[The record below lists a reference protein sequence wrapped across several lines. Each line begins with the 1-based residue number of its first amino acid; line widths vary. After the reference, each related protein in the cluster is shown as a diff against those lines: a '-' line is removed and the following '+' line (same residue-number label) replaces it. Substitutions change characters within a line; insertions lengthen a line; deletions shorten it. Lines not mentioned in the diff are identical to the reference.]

1 MKRILVT
8 GGAGFVGHHL
18 VEHLLKRTDWQIVVI
33 DRLNYASG
41 GFDRLRD
48 INAFDDK
55 RVTTLSAPIDRPIAE
70 GLEQEIG
77 QVDFI
82 VHMAAE
88 SHVDRSIANPLPFVE
103 SNVLGTFY
111 VLEFAR
117 RQKALDKMIMF
128 STDEVY
134 GPAPDG
140 VFHTELDRHSPA
152 NPYAASKSASE
163 MLCLAWANTYKLP
176 VIITNTMNVYGER
189 QHPEKFIP
197 STVRKVLD
205 GERVTVHGT
214 PDLKRAG
221 SRFYIHG
228 RNVADA
234 VLFLLTEIITPPRE
248 AWNIVGELEMD
259 NLQLAK
265 MIASI
270 LGRPLLYDIVDF
282 HGSRPGHDLRY
293 ALDGHKLAA
302 AGWTPP
308 VNFAVSLRRT
318 VQWMVMP
325 QHKQW
330 LWL

>member
-1 MKRILVT
+1 MKRILIT

-18 VEHLLKRTDWQIVVI
+18 VEHLLKNTDWQVVVI

-55 RVTTLSAPIDRPIAE
+55 RVTTLSAPVDRPIAE

-77 QVDFI
+77 QVDYI
-82 VHMAAE
+82 VHLAAE
-88 SHVDRSIANPLPFVE
+88 SHVDRSIVNPLPFVE

-140 VFHTELDRHSPA
+140 VFYTELDRHSPA

-163 MLCLAWANTYKLP
+163 MLCLAWANTYKLQ

-189 QHPEKFIP
+189 QHPEKFVP
-197 STVRKVLD
+197 STVRKLVD
-205 GERVTVHGT
+205 GERVIIHGT
-214 PDLKRAG
+214 QDLRRAG
-221 SRFYIHG
+221 SRFYIHA

-234 VLFLLTEIITPPRE
+234 VVFLLLRDTPARE
-248 AWNIVGELEMD
+248 AWNIVGEREVD
-259 NLQLAK
+259 NLTLAQT
-265 MIASI
+265 IADI
-270 LGRPLLYDIVDF
+270 LGRKLHYEIVDF
-282 HGSRPGHDLRY
+282 HSQRPGHDLRY
-293 ALDGHKLAA
+293 ALDGTKMAQ
-302 AGWTPP
+302 AGWKPP
-308 VNFAVSLRRT
+308 VNFEESLCRT
-318 VQWMVMP
+318 VTWMVTN
-325 QHKQW
+325 QHKKW
-330 LWL
+330 LWF

>member
-18 VEHLLKRTDWQIVVI
+18 VEHLLRHTDWHIVVI
-33 DRLNYASG
+33 DRLSYASN

-48 INAFDDK
+48 IAAFDDK
-55 RVTTLSAPIDRPIAE
+55 RVTSLAAPIDRPIAE

-88 SHVDRSIANPLPFVE
+88 SHVDRSILNPLPFVQ
-103 SNVLGTFY
+103 SNVMGTYY

-117 RQKALDKMIMF
+117 RQQTLQKMIMF

-140 VFHTELDRHSPA
+140 VFYSETDRHNPA
-152 NPYAASKSASE
+152 NPYAATKSASE

-197 STVRKVLD
+197 MTVRRVMD
-205 GERVTVHGT
+205 AERVDIHGT

-234 VLFLLTEIITPPRE
+234 VLFMLTEIITPPRE
-248 AWNIVGELEMD
+248 AWNIVGEVEVD
-259 NLQLAK
+259 NLTLAQ
-265 MIASI
+265 MIANV
-270 LGRPLLYDIVDF
+270 LGRQLHYRIVDF
-282 HGSRPGHDLRY
+282 HSQRPGHDLRY
-293 ALDGHKLAA
+293 ALDGSKLAA
-302 AGWTPP
+302 AGWKPP
-308 VNFAVSLRRT
+308 VDFAVSLRRT
-318 VQWMVMP
+318 VEWMVQP
-325 QHKQW
+325 QHMKW
-330 LWL
+330 LWG